1 MSSFASR
8 KLGQAGA
15 VACLLAQ
22 TLVGQVP
29 ANSVSPELHAAIAAS
44 DYRNGVPAI
53 AWLCG
58 EFLPTLPQWPEGLN
72 PNESFSLSLSA
83 AGLQIRKTEVTVPV
97 GAVAIGTCNFSGAGA
112 TPQIVWRCETNG
124 REQWF
129 VPDDFELPT
138 RWQQLLHAI
147 EADLIGTSRTLA
159 VAVITG
165 HLAGGLLDND
175 PRSALLRLGPSLCGD
190 ATWLAQRH
198 DDQLHIF
205 GRSDG
210 GLMLPMTLL
219 ALAIADGCGELS
231 ALALRAFAA
240 RDADQAEA
248 ARQLGRTD
256 RALDTRT
263 LRALLHA
270 EDEVRLTAIEAFV
283 RHGASHE
290 LPTIIRA
297 ADAQHPW
304 ATIAARDAVTRLW
317 PAATAAERHATR
329 SALQVSNSSI
339 LQQLDIDALVTTP
352 ANRVTV
358 PISPESGATLAV
370 GGRARTLTLLFCVS
384 IGLLGLWRRE
394 RTMLRAK
401 TN

>member
-1 MSSFASR
+1 
-8 KLGQAGA
+8 
-15 VACLLAQ
+15 LLAQ
-22 TLVGQVP
+22 TLVSQVP
-29 ANSVSPELHAAIAAS
+29 ANSAGPELHAAIAAS
-44 DYRNGVPAI
+44 EHRSDVPAI

-83 AGLQIRKTEVTVPV
+83 AGLQIRKTEVIVPI
-97 GAVAIGTCNFSGAGA
+97 GAVAIGTCNFSDASNA
-112 TPQIVWRCETNG
+112 PKIVWRCETNG

-129 VPDDFELPT
+129 VPDHFALPT
-138 RWQQLLHAI
+138 RWQQLLNAI

-198 DDQLHIF
+198 GDQLHIF

-210 GLMLPMTLL
+210 GLMLPMTFL
-219 ALAIADGCGELS
+219 ALAIADGYGELP

-256 RALDTRT
+256 RELDART

-270 EDEVRLTAIEAFV
+270 EDEIRLTAIEAFV

-290 LPTIIRA
+290 LPAIIRA
-297 ADAQHPW
+297 ANPQHPW

-317 PAATAAERHATR
+317 PVTTAVERQAIR
-329 SALQVSNSSI
+329 SALQASDSSM

-352 ANRVTV
+352 ASRVSAA
-358 PISPESGATLAV
+358 ISPDTTTTLAV
-370 GGRARTLTLLFCVS
+370 DGRARALTLLFCISV
-384 IGLLGLWRRE
+384 GLLGLWCRA
-394 RTMLRAK
+394 RTMLNAA